1 MPNEENDS
9 TELKR
14 SIARS
19 HWIVNALALL
29 TFGSYIA
36 WFWLLREQSL
46 ATDTETW
53 GQLGDYVGGLL
64 NPVVAYFAFY
74 WLTKSVALQK
84 EELAE
89 TRRALVETAQSQAE
103 QAISASTSVRVAA
116 LTALIN
122 STMTEVQVQRMQIQF
137 LLDQAS
143 KHHSGAVRG
152 VDGRVMDSGELQIH
166 LQDLNQRIADR
177 MNDRRVYEDELRAVL
192 ERSRAAT

>member
-1 MPNEENDS
+1 MPNKANETTD
-9 TELKR
+9 LKK

-19 HWIVNALALL
+19 HLIVNAVVAL
-29 TFGSYIA
+29 TIGTYIV

-46 ATDTETW
+46 ATETETW

-89 TRRALVETAQSQAE
+89 TRRALEETSNSQAE
-103 QAISASTSVRVAA
+103 QAIAATKSVRVSA

-122 STMTEVQVQRMQIQF
+122 SAMTEVQVQRMQIQF

-143 KHHSGAVRG
+143 RHHSGAARG
-152 VDGRVMDSGELQIH
+152 VDGCAMDSGELQIH
-166 LQDLNQRIADR
+166 LQDLNQKISERMSDR
-177 MNDRRVYEDELRAVL
+177 WLYEEELRQLLQA
-192 ERSRAAT
+192 SREAT